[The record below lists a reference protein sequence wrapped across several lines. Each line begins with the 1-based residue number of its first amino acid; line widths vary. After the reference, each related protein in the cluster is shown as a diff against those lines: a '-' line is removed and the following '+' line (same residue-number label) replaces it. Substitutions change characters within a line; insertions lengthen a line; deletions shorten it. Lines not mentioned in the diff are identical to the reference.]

1 MIVAGLRWRGPQG
14 IRAISHIAA
23 LQIRREL
30 ALPDGHCLEDLL
42 VHWSIRPIEG
52 PMLVL
57 DRVSWLLQRPWD
69 RFRTRSRSHVL
80 HQWNSWWGD
89 FLAFLSQ
96 ATPEQK
102 RSCSSYVFNQATG
115 MQYLGFS
122 EPTPLHQNA
131 MLGQGFLCKKSLAFS
146 FKSCGSKGFV
156 IKSLD
161 PLSKPLTW
169 SQWNPT
175 GEFQGRVEHPEQGLL
190 RCSKSSTWTLLRRNH
205 EIPWSSHHS
214 GLKSCHCGWRLVIH
228 QDNWQVRDGSILLP
242 DASNHA
248 GKLSQSAWKQYS
260 HWSWHRNLSWQ
271 EWTISTPWWLLLA
284 SKKLLQTCKPK
295 HLRLRDK
302 MPSFQVGSPRLQ
314 MPSTDSVLAS

>member
-1 MIVAGLRWRGPQG
+1 MLCLAKDSFAKKVWPSLSRAAGQRALLSSRWT
-14 IRAISHIAA
+14 
-23 LQIRREL
+23 
-30 ALPDGHCLEDLL
+30 HCR
-42 VHWSIRPIEG
+42 S
-52 PMLVL
+52 
-57 DRVSWLLQRPWD
+57 PW
-69 RFRTRSRSHVL
+69 
-80 HQWNSWWGD
+80 
-89 FLAFLSQ
+89 
-96 ATPEQK
+96 
-102 RSCSSYVFNQATG
+102 
-115 MQYLGFS
+115 
-122 EPTPLHQNA
+122 
-131 MLGQGFLCKKSLAFS
+131 
-146 FKSCGSKGFV
+146 
-156 IKSLD
+156 
-161 PLSKPLTW
+161 TW